1 LSSFAISRPRE
12 KSRTVDQRQMRRRR
26 WNAVLSEAAT
36 PQLFFLCF
44 ASGRRSPQQLWAT
57 GMMVPAT
64 QQRPGPPPRQQP
76 RERRWLRRLLWGMLS
91 MIAVVL
97 LLPYL
102 LVPLY
107 RVVNPVSTLML
118 WRWANGARVERSFV
132 PIERMAPALPVT
144 VIAAEDGRFC
154 RHRGIDWQELRDR
167 LEDVDDISEAR
178 GVSTIT
184 QQTAKNLFL
193 WPGRSMVRKALELP
207 LALWI
212 DFVLPKWRV
221 LEIYLNI
228 AEWGPTGQFGA
239 EAASRYAFNKSVRA
253 LSPREAAL
261 LASVLPNPRRRSAK
275 QPGPVVRRLAG
286 LYEARSIAQ
295 APLATCVN
303 RLRP

>member
-1 LSSFAISRPRE
+1 
-12 KSRTVDQRQMRRRR
+12 M
-26 WNAVLSEAAT
+26 
-36 PQLFFLCF
+36 
-44 ASGRRSPQQLWAT
+44 
-57 GMMVPAT
+57 
-64 QQRPGPPPRQQP
+64 
-76 RERRWLRRLLWGMLS
+76 LWGVLIL
-91 MIAVVL
+91 IAVAL

-107 RVVNPVSTLML
+107 RVVNPGSTLML
-118 WRWANGARVERSFV
+118 WRWANGARVERIFV
-132 PIERMAPALPVT
+132 PIERMSPALPVT

-154 RHRGIDWQELRDR
+154 RHRGIDWQEIRDR

-193 WPGRSMVRKALELP
+193 WPGRSMVRKALEFP

-212 DFVLPKWRV
+212 DLVLPKWRV

-253 LSPREAAL
+253 LTPREAAL

-286 LYEARSIAQ
+286 LYEARSVAQ
-295 APLATCVN
+295 GAFAACVN
-303 RLRP
+303 RPRP